1 MIVING
7 WGILA
12 HPLFLD
18 QIENLAAAVEQE
30 REKNPVS
37 YKDGNNAKL
46 LKALSVLAFE
56 TIPQDP
62 TRKIYRQ
69 GRTLGDDLKNWFR
82 AKFGNGRFRLFFRYN
97 TARRLII
104 FAWVN
109 DADTLRTYGSS
120 SDAYAVFKK
129 MVENGNPP
137 NDWVQL
143 EAAASCSTAVG
154 RLSRARAT
162 TGGKNMGVRPIQR

>member
-18 QIENLAAAVEQE
+18 QIEKLAAAVERE
-30 REKNPVS
+30 RERNPVT

-82 AKFGNGRFRLFFRYN
+82 AKFSNGRFRLFFRFN
-97 TARRLII
+97 NARRLII
-104 FAWVN
+104 YAWVN
-109 DADTLRTYGSS
+109 DADTKRTYGSS

-137 NDWVQL
+137 NGWAQL

-154 RLSRARAT
+154 RLSRAKVVSGDKKMT
-162 TGGKNMGVRPIQR
+162 SRPVQG